1 MVNDQGSGLAAK
13 VVSGTP
19 GESLHMLD
27 VIFSQDG
34 GQRPDIIVA
43 DTGTYSDLVFGLAQ
57 LLGIEY
63 RPELADMPDSAHG
76 ASTPKPTTGR

>member
-1 MVNDQGSGLAAK
+1 MI
-13 VVSGTP
+13 
-19 GESLHMLD
+19 D

-43 DTGTYSDLVFGLAQ
+43 DTGTYSDLVFGLTQ

-63 RPELADMPDSAHG
+63 RPELAHARPALMADRPRRGLRAVEHRGARPDRS
-76 ASTPKPTTGR
+76 